1 MFTYHDSVHPGMRLL
16 SEKPICLEPCADY
29 RGRMG
34 SSTGVPRA
42 FSFFFFFFLENAVFV
57 VTIRFL
63 RTLTTEDCVLGDL
76 SVSFT
81 KRVDAGPG
89 PG

>member
-42 FSFFFFFFLENAVFV
+42 FSFFFFFFF
-57 VTIRFL
+57 RKRCL
-63 RTLTTEDCVLGDL
+63 RSYNTL
-76 SVSFT
+76 FT
-81 KRVDAGPG
+81 YTNYRRLRVRRLVRQLHQAR
-89 PG
+89 